1 MNIWNYLTIGSAL
14 LMIFLI
20 LIQTR
25 GASLGAGLGGAG
37 EVNTTRRG
45 TDKTIFQL
53 TIICA
58 LVFALSLRGSH
69 SRHRSGRV
77 G

>member
-1 MNIWNYLTIGSAL
+1 MSIYNYFTLGSMAL
-14 LMIFLI
+14 MTFLI

-37 EVNTTRRG
+37 DVNTTRRG

-53 TIICA
+53 TIVCA
-58 LVFALSLRGSH
+58 LVFSLSL
-69 SRHRSGRV
+69 V
-77 G
+77 LDVVAK

>member
-1 MNIWNYLTIGSAL
+1 MSFFNYLAIGSML
-14 LMIFLI
+14 LMTLLI

-25 GASLGAGLGGAG
+25 GASIGAGLGGAG

-53 TIICA
+53 TIISA
-58 LVFALSLRGSH
+58 LVFTVSLVLGILA
-69 SRHRSGRV
+69 
-77 G
+77 

>member
-1 MNIWNYLTIGSAL
+1 MAL
-14 LMIFLI
+14 MTLLI

-45 TDKTIFQL
+45 TDKTIFQI
-53 TIICA
+53 TIVCG
-58 LVFALSLRGSH
+58 LVFALSIIFS
-69 SRHRSGRV
+69 V
-77 G
+77 IVK

>member
-1 MNIWNYLTIGSAL
+1 MSIFNYITIASAL
-14 LMIFLI
+14 FLTFLI

-45 TDKTIFQL
+45 TDKTIYQI
-53 TIICA
+53 TIVTAI
-58 LVFALSLRGSH
+58 VFALSIILS
-69 SRHRSGRV
+69 V
-77 G
+77 IIK

>member
-1 MNIWNYLTIGSAL
+1 MI
-14 LMIFLI
+14 LMVLLI

-25 GASLGAGLGGAG
+25 GASLGAGLGSAG

-45 TDKTIFQL
+45 TEKTIFQL

-58 LVFALSLRGSH
+58 IVFALSLILGILH
-69 SRHRSGRV
+69 
-77 G
+77 

>member
-1 MNIWNYLTIGSAL
+1 MSIYNYITIASTV
-14 LMIFLI
+14 LMVFLI

-53 TIICA
+53 TIYTA
-58 LVFALSLRGSH
+58 LVFSLSLILSVT
-69 SRHRSGRV
+69 V